1 MNKTTKLFTI
11 VAFASTTL
19 FSACKKEETKP
30 TTKPVE
36 DAMNAKFV
44 NDGLGSSGGSN
55 NYVIVFRAAK
65 AGKIT
70 HIGARNGAGTYSLAL
85 LDSSSLAVL
94 RTVSVTVTDS
104 TQFSYSDVEDVNIAA
119 NKTYYLSM
127 HIPAGKKILY
137 YFMEEEEFPV
147 TVGNFTFLNSL
158 YMGSTS
164 ASDLSNEYGNYDE
177 SFVGIPGFI
186 FVEK

>member
-11 VAFASTTL
+11 VAFAATTL

-70 HIGARNGAGTYSLAL
+70 LLVHEMVQVHI
-85 LDSSSLAVL
+85 
-94 RTVSVTVTDS
+94 
-104 TQFSYSDVEDVNIAA
+104 
-119 NKTYYLSM
+119 
-127 HIPAGKKILY
+127 H
-137 YFMEEEEFPV
+137 
-147 TVGNFTFLNSL
+147 
-158 YMGSTS
+158 
-164 ASDLSNEYGNYDE
+164 
-177 SFVGIPGFI
+177 
-186 FVEK
+186 